1 MLSTL
6 VDLLSQAIQFFYT
19 VAANLGVPNY
29 GVAII
34 VFTIAIKIVLLPLTY
49 KQLQAMRKMQQL
61 QPKVQEIQRR
71 YKNNPQKAQQE
82 IMQLYQK
89 HGANPLGGCLPL
101 LIQLPILYALFM
113 ALRRFFDP
121 AQHPAYVNLAHAN
134 FLWISNL
141 GTNDPV
147 ILPLLAAATTFLQQW
162 VTLNLSGSSDQTQR
176 TMLYIMPIFM
186 GWISR
191 SFPAGLA
198 LYWVVY
204 SLVSTAEQFLL
215 RREAVGV
222 KEEIG
227 AK

>member
-1 MLSTL
+1 MNTL
-6 VDLLSQAIQFFYT
+6 VGFLSQAIQFFYT
-19 VAANLGVPNY
+19 VAANLGLPSY

-34 VFTIAIKIVLLPLTY
+34 VFTIVIKVALLPLTY

-61 QPKVQEIQRR
+61 QPKVQEIQKR
-71 YKNNPQKAQQE
+71 YRNNPQKAQQE

-101 LIQLPILYALFM
+101 LIQLPILYALFL
-113 ALRRFFDP
+113 ALRQFFDP
-121 AQHPAYVNLAHAN
+121 VRHPAYVNLAHAN
-134 FLWISNL
+134 FLWINNL

-147 ILPLLAAATTFLQQW
+147 VLPLLAAATTFLQQW
-162 VTLNLSGSSDQTQR
+162 VTLNLSGTADQSQR